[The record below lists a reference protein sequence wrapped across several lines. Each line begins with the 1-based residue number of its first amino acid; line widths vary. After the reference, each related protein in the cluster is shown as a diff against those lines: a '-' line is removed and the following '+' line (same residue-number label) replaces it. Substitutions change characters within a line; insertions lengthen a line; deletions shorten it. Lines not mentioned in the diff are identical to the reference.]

1 MYIQTK
7 STTILQYV
15 NFIND
20 KPIDRMQY
28 ALNYFRQRV
37 SI

>member
-15 NFIND
+15 NFINN
-20 KPIDRMQY
+20 KSIGRMQY
-28 ALNYFRQRV
+28 ALN
-37 SI
+37 